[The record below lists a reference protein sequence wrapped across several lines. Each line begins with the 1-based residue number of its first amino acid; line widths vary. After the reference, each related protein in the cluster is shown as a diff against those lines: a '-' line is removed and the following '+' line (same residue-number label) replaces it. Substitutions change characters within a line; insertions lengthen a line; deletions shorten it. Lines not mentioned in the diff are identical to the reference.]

1 MASNID
7 VDALRK
13 KVKNEFNNKQG
24 KMEKED
30 KIKLYDIVTEIT
42 KKERIFRKLPKPLEN
57 LVYNILYIQIYNR
70 IISKD
75 IDYNEDSITTRIIES
90 INQTDTIIDII
101 KETAEE
107 LSTRNKKDAF
117 YGLMENN
124 HIIMAS
130 IYISRKK
137 FYDSSINILCKSI
150 NIPELDDKM
159 TPEDAIIKLCDLTQS
174 KKYSRL
180 QRVLDILMKHG
191 NNLIITDKN
200 GVKHSNAS
208 RLGLNNDDIYSLQL
222 LTRIDEHINSDDF
235 SKFLEDSIYGSIC
248 DKIKQD
254 GRYYSVYSIYKL
266 YSIAYDIS
274 KHEDE
279 IDTPYKADIIDDLKE
294 YLNDLNNNERVCS
307 VNDIINKSDIF
318 NNIIKN
324 GLTTNEFKNNVIQ
337 KYLESIELNISII
350 TSTVTPF
357 KHKFKRV
364 LSIIIVIFI
373 TILII
378 ILCIIGIFPNE
389 TKQLLNNLNNSLL

>member
-42 KKERIFRKLPKPLEN
+42 KKERIFRNLPKPLEN
-57 LVYNILYIQIYNR
+57 LVHNILYIQMYNR

-107 LSTRNKKDAF
+107 LSTRNKKGAF

-159 TPEDAIIKLCDLTQS
+159 TPEDAIIKLCELTQS

-208 RLGLNNDDIYSLQL
+208 RLGLNNDDIKSLQL

-266 YSIAYDIS
+266 YSIVYDIS

-307 VNDIINKSDIF
+307 INDIINKSDIF

-350 TSTVTPF
+350 TSTVIPF

-389 TKQLLNNLNNSLL
+389 TKQLLNNLNN

>member
-42 KKERIFRKLPKPLEN
+42 KKERIFRKLPNPLEN

-180 QRVLDILMKHG
+180 QRVLDILIKHG

-208 RLGLNNDDIYSLQL
+208 RLGLNNDDIKSLQL

-235 SKFLEDSIYGSIC
+235 SKFLEDSIYNSIC

-266 YSIAYDIS
+266 YSIVYDIS

-307 VNDIINKSDIF
+307 INDIINKSDIF

-357 KHKFKRV
+357 KQKFKRV